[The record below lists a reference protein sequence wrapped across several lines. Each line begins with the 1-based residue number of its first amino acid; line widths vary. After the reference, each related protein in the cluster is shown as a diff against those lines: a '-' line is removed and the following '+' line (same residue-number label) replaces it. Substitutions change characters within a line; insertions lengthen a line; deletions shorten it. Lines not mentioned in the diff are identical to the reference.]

1 MDVCGI
7 DLLMKDDGFFCVC
20 EVNVNVGFIVFDK
33 VCNLDVVGIIV
44 DYVVFFLFFGWFIWC
59 MFLFFVVFIV
69 SEISELELGFLVS
82 IVVDN
87 MSVSFS
93 FVDSDFES
101 MEWELFIKFLGGLFN
116 MN

>member
-44 DYVVFFLFFGWFIWC
+44 DYVVFFFIFW
-59 MFLFFVVFIV
+59 LVYLVYVFVFCGVYC
-69 SEISELELGFLVS
+69 
-82 IVVDN
+82 
-87 MSVSFS
+87 
-93 FVDSDFES
+93 
-101 MEWELFIKFLGGLFN
+101 
-116 MN
+116 